1 MNLNHKKIFIAPHT
15 PKSTMLEKVLKET
28 FMDVEILGFI
38 DKEKVADN
46 IFKIENIT
54 HKEFDFILIYSPN
67 HFDAIYNEYKKKINS
82 KKLIQIDVQNNSY
95 IFNTDSEISKNRMKN
110 ISFLIKLNLLKSFI
124 TFFDFFNIK
133 RDEIV
138 FVSKDFVGTNNKVL
152 FIETLKNTKKALLLT
167 DNKKQMEEFNKNG
180 IKTLFLGS
188 IFSFYKLAKAKTV
201 VQDQGNS
208 NFLVKH
214 LSSKQKKIQLWH
226 GIPLKRMNKLVDV
239 LYDYHISTSDFV
251 NVSSLSLVV
260 QAKKHLNLGY
270 PRNDLLLKEHEKL
283 DLLFVNLEIYNLAK
297 ENKVIVYMPTH
308 RESEP
313 SFGNKSVK
321 ELPLDL
327 EKLNDFMK
335 KQNAFFILKLHP
347 FVSKLYEN
355 ENFSN
360 IVFYESQSDIYPVL
374 KYTDIL
380 ITDYSSVYF
389 DFLLIDKPI
398 IFFDYDYEEY
408 SSNMNGFVYDYEENA
423 PGDKV
428 KTQIEL
434 EKSIEEILNG
444 QDLFRKQRSDILNKF
459 FMFKDNCSA
468 NRIINILKNTE
479 KNNYWGDL

>member
-1 MNLNHKKIFIAPHT
+1 MNLSNKKIYIAPHT
-15 PKSTMLEKVLKET
+15 PKSTMFAKVFKEN
-28 FMDVEILGFI
+28 FSDIEFLGFI
-38 DKEKVADN
+38 DKEKKGDN
-46 IFKIENIT
+46 IYQV
-54 HKEFDFILIYSPN
+54 KEISKNDFDFIFIYSPN

-95 IFNTDSEISKNRMKN
+95 IFNADSEISKNRMKN
-110 ISFLIKLNLLKSFI
+110 ISFLIKLNLLKLFVS
-124 TFFDFFNIK
+124 FFDFFNIK

-138 FVSKDFVGTNNKVL
+138 FISKDFVGTNNKVL
-152 FIETLKNTKKALLLT
+152 FIETLKNTKKTLLLT
-167 DNKKQMEEFNKNG
+167 DNKKQIEEFNKNG
-180 IKTLFLGS
+180 IKTLYLGS
-188 IFSFYKLAKAKTV
+188 IFSFYKLAKAKIV

-251 NVSSLSLVV
+251 NDTSLSLVV

-283 DLLFVNLEIYNLAK
+283 DLLFVNLEVYNLAK
-297 ENKVIVYMPTH
+297 KNKVVVYMPTH

-313 SFGNKSVK
+313 SFGNKSIK

-335 KQNAFFILKLHP
+335 KQNTFFILKLHP

-398 IFFDYDYEEY
+398 VFFDYDYEEY

-423 PGDKV
+423 PGEKV
-428 KTQIEL
+428 KTQDDL
-434 EKSIEEILNG
+434 EKSIENILNDK
-444 QDLFRKQRSDILNKF
+444 DLFKKQRMDILNKF
-459 FMFKDNCSA
+459 FTFKDYKSSQT
-468 NRIINILKNTE
+468 IIDQLF
-479 KNNYWGDL
+479 YS

>member
-1 MNLNHKKIFIAPHT
+1 MNLNHKKVFIAPHT

-95 IFNTDSEISKNRMKN
+95 IFNADSEISKNRMKN
-110 ISFLIKLNLLKSFI
+110 ISFLIKLNLLKSFV

-138 FVSKDFVGTNNKVL
+138 FISKDFVGTNNKVL
-152 FIETLKNTKKALLLT
+152 FIETLKNTKKTLLLT
-167 DNKKQMEEFNKNG
+167 DNKKQIEEFNKNG
-180 IKTLFLGS
+180 IKTLYLGS
-188 IFSFYKLAKAKTV
+188 IFSFYKLAKAKIV

-251 NVSSLSLVV
+251 NDTSLSLVV

-270 PRNDLLLKEHEKL
+270 PRNDLL
-283 DLLFVNLEIYNLAK
+283 FVNLEVYNLAK
-297 ENKVIVYMPTH
+297 KNKVVVYMPTH

-313 SFGNKSVK
+313 SFGNKSIK

-335 KQNAFFILKLHP
+335 KQNTFFILKLHP

-398 IFFDYDYEEY
+398 VFFDYDYEEY

-423 PGDKV
+423 PGEKV
-428 KTQIEL
+428 KTQDDL
-434 EKSIEEILNG
+434 EKSIENILNDK
-444 QDLFRKQRSDILNKF
+444 DLFKKQRMDILNKF
-459 FMFKDNCSA
+459 FTFKDYKSSQT
-468 NRIINILKNTE
+468 IIDQLF
-479 KNNYWGDL
+479 YS

>member
-1 MNLNHKKIFIAPHT
+1 MNLNHKKVFIAPHT
-15 PKSTMLEKVLKET
+15 PKSTMLGKILKEN
-28 FMDVEILGFI
+28 FVDVEILGFI
-38 DKEKVADN
+38 DKEKVGNN

-54 HKEFDFILIYSPN
+54 YKEFDFILIYSPN
-67 HFDAIYNEYKKKINS
+67 HFDSIYNNYKKKINI
-82 KKLIQIDVQNNSY
+82 KKLIQIDVQSNKY
-95 IFNTDSEISKNRMKN
+95 IFNTYSEILKNRMKN
-110 ISFLIKLNLLKSFI
+110 IFSLIKFTLLKSFVS
-124 TFFDFFNIK
+124 FSDFFNIK

-152 FIETLKNTKKALLLT
+152 FIETLKNTKKTLLLT
-167 DNKKQMEEFNKNG
+167 DNKKQIKEFNKNG
-180 IKTLFLGS
+180 IKTFFLGS
-188 IFSFYKLAKAKTV
+188 IFSFYKLAKAKII

-208 NFLVKH
+208 NFLVKY
-214 LSSKQKKIQLWH
+214 LSSKQRKVQLWH

-251 NVSSLSLVV
+251 NETSLSLVV
-260 QAKKHLNLGY
+260 QAEKHLDFGY

-283 DLLFVNLEIYNLAK
+283 DLLFVNLEIYDLAK
-297 ENKVIVYMPTH
+297 KNKVIVYMPTH

-313 SFGNKSVK
+313 SFENKFTK

-327 EKLNDFMK
+327 EKLNIFMK
-335 KQNAFFILKLHP
+335 KQNVFFILKLHP

-360 IVFYESQSDIYPVL
+360 IIFYESQSDIYPVL

-398 IFFDYDYEEY
+398 VFFDYDYEDY

-444 QDLFRKQRSDILNKF
+444 KDLFKKRRMDILNKF
-459 FMFKDNCSA
+459 FTFKDYKSSQ
-468 NRIINILKNTE
+468 RTIEQLF
-479 KNNYWGDL
+479 L

>member
-1 MNLNHKKIFIAPHT
+1 M
-15 PKSTMLEKVLKET
+15 
-28 FMDVEILGFI
+28 
-38 DKEKVADN
+38 
-46 IFKIENIT
+46 
-54 HKEFDFILIYSPN
+54 
-67 HFDAIYNEYKKKINS
+67 
-82 KKLIQIDVQNNSY
+82 
-95 IFNTDSEISKNRMKN
+95 
-110 ISFLIKLNLLKSFI
+110 
-124 TFFDFFNIK
+124 
-133 RDEIV
+133 
-138 FVSKDFVGTNNKVL
+138 
-152 FIETLKNTKKALLLT
+152 
-167 DNKKQMEEFNKNG
+167 
-180 IKTLFLGS
+180 
-188 IFSFYKLAKAKTV
+188 
-201 VQDQGNS
+201 
-208 NFLVKH
+208 
-214 LSSKQKKIQLWH
+214 
-226 GIPLKRMNKLVDV
+226 
-239 LYDYHISTSDFV
+239 
-251 NVSSLSLVV
+251 VV

-355 ENFSN
+355 KNFSN

-408 SSNMNGFVYDYEENA
+408 
-423 PGDKV
+423 
-428 KTQIEL
+428 
-434 EKSIEEILNG
+434 
-444 QDLFRKQRSDILNKF
+444 RR
-459 FMFKDNCSA
+459 
-468 NRIINILKNTE
+468 
-479 KNNYWGDL
+479 

>member
-15 PKSTMLEKVLKET
+15 PKSTMLEKILKET
-28 FMDVEILGFI
+28 FPDIEILGFI
-38 DKEKVADN
+38 DKEKVANN
-46 IFKIENIT
+46 IFRIENIAY
-54 HKEFDFILIYSPN
+54 KEFDFILIYSPN
-67 HFDAIYNEYKKKINS
+67 HFDSIYSDYKKKINT
-82 KKLIQIDVQNNSY
+82 KKLIQIDVQSNSY

-110 ISFLIKLNLLKSFI
+110 ISYLIKLNLLKSFVS
-124 TFFDFFNIK
+124 FFDFFNIK

-152 FIETLKNTKKALLLT
+152 FIETLKNTKKASLLT
-167 DNKKQMEEFNKNG
+167 DNEKQIEEFNKNG
-180 IKTLFLGS
+180 IKILFLGS
-188 IFSFYKLAKAKTV
+188 IFSFYKLAKAEIV

-214 LSSKQKKIQLWH
+214 LTSKQKKVQLWH

-251 NVSSLSLVV
+251 NDTSLSLVV
-260 QAKKHLNLGY
+260 QAKKHLDFGY
-270 PRNDLLLKEHEKL
+270 PRNDLLLKEHDKL
-283 DLLFVNLEIYNLAK
+283 DLLFVDLEIYNLAK

-335 KQNAFFILKLHP
+335 EQNTFFILKLHP

-355 ENFSN
+355 EDFSN

-389 DFLLIDKPI
+389 DFLLVDKPI
-398 IFFDYDYEEY
+398 VFFDYDYEEY

-423 PGDKV
+423 PGEKV
-428 KTQIEL
+428 KTQDDL
-434 EKSIEEILNG
+434 EKSIENILNDK
-444 QDLFRKQRSDILNKF
+444 DLFKKQRMDILNKF
-459 FMFKDNCSA
+459 FTFKDYKSSQT
-468 NRIINILKNTE
+468 IIDQLF
-479 KNNYWGDL
+479 YS

>member
-1 MNLNHKKIFIAPHT
+1 MNLNHKKVFIAPHT
-15 PKSTMLEKVLKET
+15 PKSTMLENVLKET
-28 FMDVEILGFI
+28 FIDIEILGFI

-46 IFKIENIT
+46 IFKIENIL
-54 HKEFDFILIYSPN
+54 HKEFDFILIFSPN
-67 HFDAIYNEYKKKINS
+67 HFDSIYNDYKKKINT
-82 KKLIQIDVQNNSY
+82 KKLIQIDVQNNKY

-110 ISFLIKLNLLKSFI
+110 ISYLIKLNLLKSFVS
-124 TFFDFFNIK
+124 FFDFFNIK

-152 FIETLKNTKKALLLT
+152 FIEALKSTKKALLLT
-167 DNKKQMEEFNKNG
+167 DNKKQIEEFKKNG
-180 IKTLFLGS
+180 IKTFFLGTV
-188 IFSFYKLAKAKTV
+188 FSFYKLAKAKIV
-201 VQDQGNS
+201 IQDQGNS
-208 NFLVKH
+208 NFLVKK

-251 NVSSLSLVV
+251 NKTSLSAVV
-260 QAKKHLNLGY
+260 QAKKHLDFGY
-270 PRNDLLLKEHEKL
+270 PRNDLLLKEHDKL
-283 DLLFVNLEIYNLAK
+283 DLLFVDLEIYNLAK

-313 SFGNKSVK
+313 SLGNKSIK

-327 EKLNDFMK
+327 EKLNDFIK
-335 KQNAFFILKLHP
+335 NQNIFFILKLHP

-360 IVFYESQSDIYPVL
+360 IFFYESQSDIYPVL

-423 PGDKV
+423 PGEKIRTQV
-428 KTQIEL
+428 KL
-434 EKSIEEILNG
+434 EQSIEKILNG
-444 QDLFRKQRSDILNKF
+444 KDLFKKQRMDILNKF
-459 FMFKDNCSA
+459 FTFKDPKSSQ
-468 NRIINILKNTE
+468 RIINQLF
-479 KNNYWGDL
+479 L

>member
-28 FMDVEILGFI
+28 FVDIEILGFI
-38 DKEKVADN
+38 DKEKVANN
-46 IFKIENIT
+46 IFKMENIA

-67 HFDAIYNEYKKKINS
+67 HFDSIYNDYKKKINT

-110 ISFLIKLNLLKSFI
+110 ISSLIKLNLLKSFVS
-124 TFFDFFNIK
+124 FFDFFNIR

-167 DNKKQMEEFNKNG
+167 DNKKQIEEFNKNG
-180 IKTLFLGS
+180 IKTFFLGS
-188 IFSFYKLAKAKTV
+188 IFSFYKLAKSKTV

-251 NVSSLSLVV
+251 NVTSLSLVV
-260 QAKKHLNLGY
+260 PAKKHLNFGY

-313 SFGNKSVK
+313 SFGNKSIK

-327 EKLNDFMK
+327 EKLNTFMK

-374 KYTDIL
+374 KYTYIL

-398 IFFDYDYEEY
+398 VFFDYDYEEY

-434 EKSIEEILNG
+434 EISIEEILNG
-444 QDLFRKQRSDILNKF
+444 KDLFKKHRSDILNKF
-459 FMFKDNCSA
+459 FTFKDYKSSQ
-468 NRIINILKNTE
+468 RIIEQLF
-479 KNNYWGDL
+479 L